1 MGGINN
7 ILYNRFAMKGGWLS
21 MEFMVMPVEAKT
33 EGACDT
39 INVCGIVF

>member
-1 MGGINN
+1 
-7 ILYNRFAMKGGWLS
+7 
-21 MEFMVMPVEAKT
+21 MEFIVMPVEVVMPVEAKT